1 MSKKLIIDWDTYN
14 KSIDNLAIQISDS
27 GFKPSFIICIARGGL
42 RVGDILSR
50 IFNVK
55 CGYLGVESYSA
66 EKNNQFA
73 DKQNELTFARDLSTT
88 SRNYG
93 ENILVTDDL
102 IDTGVTLE
110 KTLKWLENYKDF
122 KDKKIKYMSDEEA
135 IEYLSDL
142 RQIGRWSAEMIL
154 IFNLNRSNIWPIQD
168 IGLLRAISNNYKKK
182 YHPPKNF
189 VNKLNKKFTPYCT
202 VATWY
207 LWRSIDDEPIQ
218 Y

>member
-14 KSIDNLAIQISDS
+14 KSIDKLALQINDS
-27 GFKPSFIICIARGGL
+27 GYSPSFIICIARGGL

-66 EKNNQFA
+66 KKKNQIANT
-73 DKQNELTFARDLSTT
+73 QNELTFARDLST
-88 SRNYG
+88 
-93 ENILVTDDL
+93 
-102 IDTGVTLE
+102 
-110 KTLKWLENYKDF
+110 
-122 KDKKIKYMSDEEA
+122 
-135 IEYLSDL
+135 L

-154 IFNLNRSNIWPIQD
+154 LFTFNRSNIWPVQD

-189 VNKLNKKFTPYCT
+189 VENLNKKFTPYCT

>member
-14 KSIDNLAIQISDS
+14 KSIDNLAVQISDS
-27 GFKPSFIICIARGGL
+27 GFNPSFIICIARGGL

-88 SRNYG
+88 SRSYG

-122 KDKKIKYMSDEEA
+122 KNKKINFK
-135 IEYLSDL
+135 
-142 RQIGRWSAEMIL
+142 SAVL
-154 IFNLNRSNIWPIQD
+154 
-168 IGLLRAISNNYKKK
+168 YKKEK
-182 YHPPKNF
+182 SNF
-189 VNKLNKKFTPYCT
+189 KSDYIVHNLQDNPWIVFPYELRELISIEDLKKE
-202 VATWY
+202 
-207 LWRSIDDEPIQ
+207 LK
-218 Y
+218 